1 VNLALI
7 GNFVRQELK
16 DRYAGSLLGG
26 FWAFITPLLN
36 ILMFALIFSQ
46 LMGARV
52 PGIQGEFQSWGYS
65 IYLISGILPWAAMS
79 SSVVRIMGVYR
90 DKAALLGK
98 VHLSLSA
105 FPISILCVEAFVFA
119 VSLGFFFLLLLAIG
133 FPVAPTWV
141 AIIPVFLL
149 QQLFAFGLG
158 LLLAVLSVFLE
169 DLRELVP
176 VLMQFWFWLTP
187 IVYVLSIL
195 PDRLASLLRFNPFFP
210 LANAYRSIVL
220 LGHWPD
226 ISSLLPLAGFAVFLL
241 GSAFLLLHRLE
252 RDIRDFL

>member
-1 VNLALI
+1 
-7 GNFVRQELK
+7 
-16 DRYAGSLLGG
+16 
-26 FWAFITPLLN
+26 
-36 ILMFALIFSQ
+36 
-46 LMGARV
+46 
-52 PGIQGEFQSWGYS
+52 
-65 IYLISGILPWAAMS
+65 
-79 SSVVRIMGVYR
+79 
-90 DKAALLGK
+90 
-98 VHLSLSA
+98 
-105 FPISILCVEAFVFA
+105 
-119 VSLGFFFLLLLAIG
+119 
-133 FPVAPTWV
+133 
-141 AIIPVFLL
+141 
-149 QQLFAFGLG
+149 
-158 LLLAVLSVFLE
+158 VLSVFLE

-195 PDRLASLLRFNPFFP
+195 PDWLASLLRFNPFFP